1 MLVSAGAFDLVRY
14 SLVDGYEIVCLLH
27 DFLADLNHQIS
38 VDPLSETLDAV
49 EPVCEP
55 YSTLPDWGKF
65 NTTAKAALGGHF
77 ADTNL
82 HQASFTLYTLLL

>member
-1 MLVSAGAFDLVRY
+1 M
-14 SLVDGYEIVCLLH
+14 DGYEIVGLFH

-55 YSTLPDWGKF
+55 YRSLADWGKF
-65 NTTAKAALGGHF
+65 NAAAEAALGGHL
-77 ADTNL
+77 ANTNL
-82 HQASFTLYTLLL
+82 HKA

>member
-1 MLVSAGAFDLVRY
+1 
-14 SLVDGYEIVCLLH
+14 VDGYESVCLFH
-27 DFLADLNHQIS
+27 HFLADLNHQIS

-55 YSTLPDWGKF
+55 YSTLLDRGKF
-65 NTTAKAALGGHF
+65 NAAATAALGGHF

-82 HQASFTLYTLLL
+82 HNTWFTLYTPLPLQKPTPTMVPLY

>member
-1 MLVSAGAFDLVRY
+1 
-14 SLVDGYEIVCLLH
+14 VDGYEIVGLFH

-38 VDPLSETLDAV
+38 VDPLSETFDAV

-55 YSTLPDWGKF
+55 DSTLSDWGKF
-65 NTTAKAALGGHF
+65 NAAAKAALGGHF

-82 HQASFTLYTLLL
+82 HQAPFTLYTLLLLQNTASTMVPLY